1 MIKKEEFGELSAAD
15 IETGDIVEWTTW
27 NNENDCWDSNYG
39 ILMEINN
46 QLRSNRIVSISKV
59 IPINEP
65 HIELEFFTIS
75 LRLVNKSKNI
85 S

>member
-1 MIKKEEFGELSAAD
+1 MIKKEEFGELSSV
-15 IETGDIVEWTTW
+15 ELGTGDIVEWTTW
-27 NNENDCWDSNYG
+27 NSGDDCWDSNYG
-39 ILMEINN
+39 VLLEITN

-65 HIELEFFTIS
+65 HTELEFFTIS